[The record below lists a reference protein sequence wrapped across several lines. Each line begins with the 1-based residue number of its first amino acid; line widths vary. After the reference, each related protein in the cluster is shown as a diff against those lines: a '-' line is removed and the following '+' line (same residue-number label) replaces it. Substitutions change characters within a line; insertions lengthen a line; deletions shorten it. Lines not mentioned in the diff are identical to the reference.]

1 MNNKPPGHLA
11 PFEAAARSYCAKAG
25 VDPDAT
31 VKVQH
36 PLVRGAVI
44 DSPPMRHD
52 AAERLIDLSMMLSS
66 LRDAAAPA
74 PSRVVQ

>member
-1 MNNKPPGHLA
+1 MTPEHLA
-11 PFEAAARSYCAKAG
+11 PFGAAARSYCAKVG

-31 VKVQH
+31 VKMPH

-44 DSPPMRHD
+44 DSPPMWHD

-66 LRDAAAPA
+66 LREANDKAKEEG
-74 PSRVVQ
+74 RVSLQ